1 MAQQYSVEVAVQATG
16 LASVQKLQRA
26 VEGLTNEQNEVS
38 KAASKAANGVRQFDR
53 SAASAGKS
61 ANSAVKGVQA
71 LNGAIAGITAKIGI
85 VIAAF
90 KGFQAATSA
99 AFDRDVA
106 EKRLKNLTGS
116 TAEYTAALQ
125 AAKDASQK
133 FGLTQTEATK
143 ALGDTYSRL
152 SGLGFGLKEVT
163 EIYNGFNT
171 VAAKSGVA
179 SEDAA
184 GAFLQLSQA
193 LGSGKLQG
201 DELRAILERM
211 PQLAQLIAKEM
222 GVTAGEIRKMGA
234 DGKISSEIM
243 YNALA
248 RAAQGAGDFNGKL
261 TSSQSAQQAF
271 KQATEQLAVAF
282 GQSLL
287 PALTGTVEAMTG
299 IVNAVAGVIN
309 GFNQLNTS
317 VQNLANPLRG
327 VTDSLG
333 QIPGLADS
341 VAKAFDDILE
351 TTLGLIPGLGQ
362 LVKLFKQVGKIKEAF
377 SGGKQGAAELA
388 AETAKVEENARKSLE
403 QFSGMPPKVKE
414 SKTAAQQLAAS
425 TKAIAAAQKE
435 ANDAG
440 QRAVA
445 DVNRQLAVKQALL
458 QAEQQINNAKLQS
471 AQADFQAAT
480 TADGKIAAAQ
490 KIYEI
495 TKEQAELEY
504 RAAIQTAEAELLK
517 KRYALDTA
525 RVLKKQVE
533 TEVALQRSKK
543 IYNEYQNIAL
553 QKAAEN
559 VVEAQKQLDAQVKIN
574 KAVESGAAATRNA
587 QIAAAGIVLE
597 QQKQKVL
604 QDQVTASVNQTAD
617 AMGRVASEAQR
628 AASTIQSAASSMG
641 GMAGGMGGGMGGG
654 AGGSGLR
661 PSDSAYESQFRFI
674 GMKKQ
679 DASGKIVDKTQEEIE
694 REHNAIRLSGWQ
706 GGILK
711 WNQLGA
717 SKAATAADALYYN
730 QAGLTSSDA
739 QSYAA
744 HVFQYGGV
752 LGPTGSVQQREFQR
766 MYGGA
771 VIGGPGQ
778 NNANTY
784 AEGGYV
790 TGPQQAIV
798 GEGGE
803 PEYIIPESKMSQA
816 MARYG
821 SGQRGDSVIP
831 SSDTVNVNYSG
842 STVNMGGQEY
852 ISKADVPGL
861 LNSAV
866 GQTLKTLRRNSSS
879 RLYAGL
885 DR

>member
-1 MAQQYSVEVAVQATG
+1 MAQQYSVEVAVRATG
-16 LASVQKLQRA
+16 LADVQKLQRA

-261 TSSQSAQQAF
+261 TSSQSAQQSF

-309 GFNQLNTS
+309 GFNNLNTS

-327 VTDSLG
+327 VTDSLA
-333 QIPGLADS
+333 QIPGFADS
-341 VAKAFDDILE
+341 AAKAFGNLLE

-362 LVKLFKQVGKIKEAF
+362 LVKLFMQVGKIKEAF

-403 QFSGMPPKVKE
+403 QFSGMPPKVQE
-414 SKTAAQQLAAS
+414 TKTAAQQLAAS

-435 ANDAG
+435 ANEAG
-440 QRAVA
+440 QRALANV
-445 DVNRQLAVKQALL
+445 DRQQSVKQALL
-458 QAEQQINNAKLQS
+458 QAEQQINDAKLQS
-471 AQADFQAAT
+471 AQAELQAAT
-480 TADGKIAAAQ
+480 TQDQKIAAARQ
-490 KIYEI
+490 IYEL
-495 TKEQAELEY
+495 TKQQAELQY
-504 RAAIQTAEAELLK
+504 QAAIQSAEAELQK
-517 KRYALDTA
+517 ASNAVSTA
-525 RVLKKQVE
+525 KAIKAQVKA
-533 TEVALQRSKK
+533 EVALQQAKGIS
-543 IYNEYQNIAL
+543 NDHQQEAL
-553 QKAAEN
+553 NAARQAVAETS
-559 VVEAQKQLDAQVKIN
+559 KQLQAQQQIN
-574 KAVESGAAATRNA
+574 QAVQQGAAATRDA
-587 QIAAAGIVLE
+587 QMEAARVVLE
-597 QQKQKVL
+597 QQKSKQV
-604 QDQVTASVNQTAD
+604 QDQVTTSVNQTAE
-617 AMGRVASEAQR
+617 AMGRVADQAQR
-628 AASTIQSAASSMG
+628 ASSTIQSAASSMS
-641 GMAGGMGGGMGGG
+641 GMAGGMGGG

-661 PSDSAYESQFRFI
+661 ASDSAYESQFRFV

-717 SKAATAADALYYN
+717 SKAATAADALYYK
-730 QAGLTSSDA
+730 AGLTSSDA
-739 QSYAA
+739 QSYAN
-744 HVFQYGGV
+744 HVFMYGGV
-752 LGPTGSVQQREFQR
+752 LGPAGSVQEREFQR
-766 MYGGA
+766 MYGNS

-831 SSDTVNVNYSG
+831 GSATVNVNYSG